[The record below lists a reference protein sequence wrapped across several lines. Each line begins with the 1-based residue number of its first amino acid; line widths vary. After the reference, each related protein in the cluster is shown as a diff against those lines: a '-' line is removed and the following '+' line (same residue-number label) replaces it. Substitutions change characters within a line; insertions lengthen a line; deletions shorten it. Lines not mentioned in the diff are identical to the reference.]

1 MQIDRYDFE
10 LPDELIASRPVQPR
24 DTSKLLIVNRKDQS
38 ISIQTRDQLDCRPCG
53 IHGKKACPKG
63 HFNCSNIDELEI
75 LTHIDSILQIDN

>member
-38 ISIQTRDQLDCRPCG
+38 ISIHNFVEIID
-53 IHGKKACPKG
+53 
-63 HFNCSNIDELEI
+63 HFNSK
-75 LTHIDSILQIDN
+75 